1 MLCRHRATF
10 ITAPTITFITASVT
24 CSSNDWLIVRVNI
37 PNCNCGWVKVQK
49 QLLILGLYIF
59 NAADEVKNVIK
70 LDMS

>member
-10 ITAPTITFITASVT
+10 IMAPTITFITASVT

-37 PNCNCGWVKVQK
+37 PNYNWGWVKVQK

-70 LDMS
+70 LGMS